1 MKIPTRHSFI
11 VLILLM
17 EACLLIKG
25 EKCWIP
31 MLCDD
36 QPTWRELMKGHCT
49 KEDEKTLDA
58 LTERL
63 DRMKNG
69 LNQLKKVMEK
79 SETNSV
85 PPSVI
90 GVTTTSQGNKVKKTS
105 LARTSNVPATSPWS
119 TKEVFLS
126 TVRPQT
132 TKGEQSTGVKETTT
146 FSVVG
151 VEETTRPSVADV
163 KKTTAPSVVAVGVKE
178 TSTPS
183 VVSVKETTTPSVA
196 DTSKT
201 TTPTVAGVN
210 ETTTSSVA
218 GVKETTTPSVTD
230 TNKTT
235 APTVVGVKETTTP
248 SVVSVKET
256 TTPSVADTNKTTTPT
271 VAGVK
276 ETTTSPVVGV
286 KETTTS
292 PVVGVKETTTS
303 SVVGVKGT
311 TPSSVVGVKGTT
323 TSSVV
328 GVKVTTTSPVVGVKE
343 TTTSSVVG
351 VKGTTTSS
359 VVGVKETTTPTVVG
373 VKETTTQQGY
383 KDKKIFSART
393 SIVPATSPW
402 STKDAFLSIVRPQT
416 TKGEQSTENE
426 ATTEDMTSV
435 IVATQGLSTE
445 ECGLFYNSKCF
456 QAIVYKARNVSLS
469 VAETL
474 CGNKLANIYDV
485 THYNL
490 VLDYLRSM
498 IPDGRSWIWIRAG
511 MTYKN
516 GQLYS
521 TTGQAMSLSA
531 QVWRENYPN
540 SDASYTTVVV
550 DVNQDSKDEDQGIYN
565 TPTSN
570 VYHGAICEN

>member
-36 QPTWRELMKGHCT
+36 QPTWRELTKGHCT

-63 DRMKNG
+63 DGMKSG

-132 TKGEQSTGVKETTT
+132 TKGEQST
-146 FSVVG
+146 
-151 VEETTRPSVADV
+151 
-163 KKTTAPSVVAVGVKE
+163 
-178 TSTPS
+178 
-183 VVSVKETTTPSVA
+183 
-196 DTSKT
+196 
-201 TTPTVAGVN
+201 
-210 ETTTSSVA
+210 
-218 GVKETTTPSVTD
+218 
-230 TNKTT
+230 
-235 APTVVGVKETTTP
+235 
-248 SVVSVKET
+248 
-256 TTPSVADTNKTTTPT
+256 
-271 VAGVK
+271 
-276 ETTTSPVVGV
+276 
-286 KETTTS
+286 
-292 PVVGVKETTTS
+292 
-303 SVVGVKGT
+303 
-311 TPSSVVGVKGTT
+311 
-323 TSSVV
+323 
-328 GVKVTTTSPVVGVKE
+328 
-343 TTTSSVVG
+343 
-351 VKGTTTSS
+351 
-359 VVGVKETTTPTVVG
+359 
-373 VKETTTQQGY
+373 
-383 KDKKIFSART
+383 
-393 SIVPATSPW
+393 
-402 STKDAFLSIVRPQT
+402 
-416 TKGEQSTENE
+416 ENE

-435 IVATQGLSTE
+435 IVTTQGLSTE

-456 QAIVYKARNVSLS
+456 RAIVYKARNVSLS

-474 CGNKLANIYDV
+474 CGNKMANIYDV